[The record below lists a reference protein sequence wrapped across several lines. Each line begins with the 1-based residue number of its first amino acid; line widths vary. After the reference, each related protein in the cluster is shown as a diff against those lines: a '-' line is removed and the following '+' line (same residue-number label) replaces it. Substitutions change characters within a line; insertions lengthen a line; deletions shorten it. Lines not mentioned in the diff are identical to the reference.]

1 MPNIKNNLI
10 EILILLGVFILLF
23 YSSNPIEYP
32 DSQRYLSK
40 SLNDPPLYSSAI
52 TIMQIIFGSLNSI
65 VVLQTLSIGFGIIYF
80 VRTVSSQFDLDIVTK
95 FFISLFLFLPV
106 LQFYRYLLT
115 EPISY
120 AFSLF
125 FVSFVIKLIY
135 NFNYKNLIWIS
146 IFTTVMLLT
155 RNQFLFIY
163 PVILILYLGIFI
175 LQNSRKT
182 FSLLMISFL
191 FIVFSHNSLIKL
203 NKYIAKGSL
212 TSEEQLGK
220 SVFFFTFMDAIYIS
234 EVDDVKLFKNKN
246 IKKTL
251 AIILYEMDQRE
262 ALIKYYNGR
271 GHFGQSLQDIRYF
284 SHDLINHMAKR
295 ENINKSIL
303 YKEISITLIK
313 ANYKKYIRHIFK
325 KLYDSSWLFVFV
337 PFFMLIPSLISFL
350 KYKSHLSLLV
360 VFLSVFGLANHST
373 IYLFGRVQP
382 RYLIYTDFI
391 ILIFVL
397 IIFTIL
403 FRNKNKKNHS
413 KTN

>member
-1 MPNIKNNLI
+1 
-10 EILILLGVFILLF
+10 
-23 YSSNPIEYP
+23 
-32 DSQRYLSK
+32 
-40 SLNDPPLYSSAI
+40 
-52 TIMQIIFGSLNSI
+52 MQIIFGSLNSI

-95 FFISLFLFLPV
+95 FLSLFLFLPV

-251 AIILYEMDQRE
+251 AIILYEMDQE
-262 ALIKYYNGR
+262 
-271 GHFGQSLQDIRYF
+271 SV
-284 SHDLINHMAKR
+284 
-295 ENINKSIL
+295 NKIL
-303 YKEISITLIK
+303 
-313 ANYKKYIRHIFK
+313 
-325 KLYDSSWLFVFV
+325 
-337 PFFMLIPSLISFL
+337 
-350 KYKSHLSLLV
+350 
-360 VFLSVFGLANHST
+360 
-373 IYLFGRVQP
+373 
-382 RYLIYTDFI
+382 
-391 ILIFVL
+391 
-397 IIFTIL
+397 
-403 FRNKNKKNHS
+403 
-413 KTN
+413 